1 MVKRY
6 ILVSI
11 FVGCMFVS
19 LAACN
24 ESGSTS
30 TSRTATATPANISTA
45 HQTPSPG
52 LPPSSVQSI
61 PTAMNYYQAIKAKD
75 YSTAYTYLDV
85 NATMPN
91 GQELTNDT
99 FLQLAHAEDTNYGS
113 IDAIDMIPGSN
124 DGSQII
130 ATVQRSS
137 GIRYHVH
144 LTLKEEGGG
153 WKILSLDR
161 I

>member
-1 MVKRY
+1 MKRY
-6 ILVSI
+6 ILVGI
-11 FVGCMFVS
+11 FIGCMFIL

-24 ESGSTS
+24 ESGNASVPP
-30 TSRTATATPANISTA
+30 TATATPSNISTA
-45 HQTPSPG
+45 HRTPSPG
-52 LPPSSVQSI
+52 LPSSSVQSI

-85 NATMPN
+85 DATMQN
-91 GQELTNDT
+91 GQKITNDV
-99 FLQLAHAEDTNYGS
+99 FLQLAHSQDTDYGS
-113 IDAIDMIPGSN
+113 IDTIDMIPGSN

-130 ATVQRSS
+130 VTVQRSS
-137 GIRYHVH
+137 GMRYHVH
-144 LTLKEEGGG
+144 LTLKKEGGD